1 MTATWPGGTV
11 WWERPAVGKDEG
23 AEGVQMA
30 GKRHEGERAG
40 CCDRADG
47 SCVGLAVRRLS
58 RQRLAELAEEIWTA
72 STGSLL
78 PARPSSD
85 PRSSLPGASA
95 RAAYQRCRQ
104 QELEAWRPGRW
115 WRAGTVVATASAAGL
130 LIGLVMGAWLGW
142 SATLLVG
149 LVAGWRLRFRPSR
162 GASVWRRQAALQR
175 RTAGALQPLQQEG
188 YLVLHDITLPG
199 WPASLDHLVVGAT
212 GVWVI
217 ESRRGP
223 LTPRRKGISP
233 WRANGDVAG
242 LLHGLRSVAAAI
254 TDALAGGASI
264 PVRSL
269 LCVHGA
275 IWHHG
280 RRSVEGTT
288 LVTLRRVA
296 DVVRQGSPLPPREV
310 ERATARALE
319 VLRPAA

>member
-1 MTATWPGGTV
+1 
-11 WWERPAVGKDEG
+11 
-23 AEGVQMA
+23 MA
-30 GKRHEGERAG
+30 GKRHEGGHAG

-58 RQRLAELAEEIWTA
+58 QQRLAELAEEIWTA

-85 PRSSLPGASA
+85 PRSSRPGASA

-104 QELEAWRPGRW
+104 QELEARRPGRW
-115 WRAGTVVATASAAGL
+115 WRTGTVVATAAAAGL
-130 LIGLVMGAWLGW
+130 LVGLVMGAWLGW
-142 SATLLVG
+142 AATLSVG
-149 LVAGWRLRFRPSR
+149 VVAGWRLRFRPSR
-162 GASVWRRQAALQR
+162 GAIVWRRQAALQR

-223 LTPRRKGISP
+223 LPPRRKGTAP
-233 WRANGDVAG
+233 WRANGDLAG
-242 LLHGLRSVAAAI
+242 LLHGLQSVAAAI
-254 TDALAGGASI
+254 TDALANGASI

-275 IWHHG
+275 IWPGGH
-280 RRSVEGTT
+280 RSMEGTT

-296 DVVRQGSPLPPREV
+296 DLVRRGSPSPAREV